1 MQLRYLVKE
10 GFSGFQRA
18 KLSMVSAIITICIS
32 LLLLSSFAILLI
44 NANNVVESL
53 REKVEMEAFLQDDL
67 SSEATV
73 AVRNRIASLRGVRDT
88 RYVSKEEAAAIFKDQ
103 FGEDIYSVLN
113 FNPLPPSVKIS
124 LKSGFRTL
132 KAATAVYDSVRAITG
147 VEDVIYRKDLLEMLD
162 KRAVALLWLMF
173 GIGAFVTISSVFL
186 VANTIRLAIYSKRTI
201 IRTMK
206 LIGATRGFI
215 RTPFIVEGLVQGFIG
230 GCASAGVV
238 FVIFEY
244 LGRWVSIQLSD
255 FVHVDPY
262 YYGIIVGTGCVLG
275 VVGSVISIRRF
286 IGESVAN
293 PSVPPN

>member
-1 MQLRYLVKE
+1 MQVRYLVKE
-10 GFSGFQRA
+10 GFSGFRRA
-18 KLSMVSAIITICIS
+18 KLSMASAIITICIS
-32 LLLLSSFAILLI
+32 LLLLSSFTILLI

-67 SSEATV
+67 TSEATLN
-73 AVRNRIASLRGVRDT
+73 VRNRIASVVGVGDT
-88 RYVSKEEAAAIFKDQ
+88 KYVSKDEAAAIFKDQ

-132 KAATAVYDSVRAITG
+132 KAAGAIYDSVRTIGG

-162 KRAVALLWLMF
+162 KRAVGLLWLMF
-173 GIGAFVTISSVFL
+173 GIGIFVTISSVFL

-201 IRTMK
+201 VRTMK

-215 RTPFIVEGLVQGFIG
+215 RTPFVIEGLVQGLIG

-238 FVIFEY
+238 YVIFEY
-244 LGRWVSIQLSD
+244 LGHWVSIQLSD
-255 FVHVDPY
+255 FVRVVPY
-262 YYGIIVGTGCVLG
+262 YYAIIVGVGCLLG
-275 VVGSVISIRRF
+275 VIGSIISIRRF
-286 IGESVAN
+286 IGESVTN
-293 PSVPPN
+293 

>member
-1 MQLRYLVKE
+1 MQVRYLVKE

-18 KLSMVSAIITICIS
+18 KLSMASAIITICIS
-32 LLLLSSFAILLI
+32 LLLLSCFTILLI
-44 NANNVVESL
+44 NANTVVESL

-67 SSEATV
+67 SLEATLN
-73 AVRNRIASLRGVRDT
+73 VRNRIASLNAVRET
-88 RYVSKEEAAAIFKDQ
+88 KYVSKEEAAAIFKDQ

-132 KAATAVYDSVRAITG
+132 KAANAVYDSVRTITG

-173 GIGAFVTISSVFL
+173 GIGIFVTISSVFL
-186 VANTIRLAIYSKRTI
+186 VANTIRLAIYSKRSI

-206 LIGATRGFI
+206 LIGATRSFI
-215 RTPFIVEGLVQGFIG
+215 RTPFIIEGLVQGFIG
-230 GCASAGVV
+230 GCASAGVI

-244 LGRWVSIQLSD
+244 LGGWISIQLSD

-262 YYGIIVGTGCVLG
+262 YYGIIVGVGCLLG
-275 VVGSVISIRRF
+275 VIGSLISIRRF

-293 PSVPPN
+293 

>member
-1 MQLRYLVKE
+1 MQVRYLVKE

-18 KLSMVSAIITICIS
+18 KLSMASAIITICIS
-32 LLLLSSFAILLI
+32 LLLLSSFCILLI

-53 REKVEMEAFLQDDL
+53 REKVEMEAFLRDDL
-67 SSEATV
+67 TPEATR
-73 AVRNRIASLRGVRDT
+73 AIRNRIASLHAVRDT
-88 RYVSKEEAAAIFKDQ
+88 RYVSKEEAAAIFKEQ

-132 KAATAVYDSVRAITG
+132 KAASAVYDSVRAITG

-162 KRAVALLWLMF
+162 KRAVGLLWLMF
-173 GIGAFVTISSVFL
+173 GIGIFVTISSVFL

-215 RTPFIVEGLVQGFIG
+215 RTPFFIEGLVQGFIG

-238 FVIFEY
+238 YVIFEY

-255 FVHVDPY
+255 FVQVDPY
-262 YYGIIVGTGCVLG
+262 YYAIIVGVGCLLG
-275 VVGSVISIRRF
+275 VIGSLISIRRF

-293 PSVPPN
+293 

>member
-1 MQLRYLVKE
+1 MQVRYLVKE

-18 KLSMVSAIITICIS
+18 KLSMASAIITICIS
-32 LLLLSSFAILLI
+32 LLLLSCFTILLI
-44 NANNVVESL
+44 NANNVVELL

-67 SSEATV
+67 SPEAV
-73 AVRNRIASLRGVRDT
+73 AGVRGRIASLNGVRET
-88 RYVSKEEAAAIFKDQ
+88 KYVSKEEAAAIFKDQ

-132 KAATAVYDSVRAITG
+132 KAASAVYDSVRSMAG

-162 KRAVALLWLMF
+162 KRAVGLLWLMF
-173 GIGAFVTISSVFL
+173 GIGVFVTISSVFL

-215 RTPFIVEGLVQGFIG
+215 RTPFFIEGLVQGFIG

-238 FVIFEY
+238 FVIFGY

-255 FVHVDPY
+255 FVRIDPY
-262 YYGIIVGTGCVLG
+262 YYGIIVGVGCLLG
-275 VVGSVISIRRF
+275 VIGSLISIRRF

-293 PSVPPN
+293 

>member
-1 MQLRYLVKE
+1 MQVRYLVKE

-18 KLSMVSAIITICIS
+18 KLSMASAIITICIS
-32 LLLLSSFAILLI
+32 LLLLSCFTILLI
-44 NANNVVESL
+44 NANNVVELL

-67 SSEATV
+67 SPEAV
-73 AVRNRIASLRGVRDT
+73 AGVRGRIASLNGVRET
-88 RYVSKEEAAAIFKDQ
+88 KYVSKEEAAAIFKDQ

-124 LKSGFRTL
+124 LKTGFRTL
-132 KAATAVYDSVRAITG
+132 KAASAVYDSVRSMAG

-162 KRAVALLWLMF
+162 KRAVGLLWLMF
-173 GIGAFVTISSVFL
+173 GIGVFVTISSVFL

-215 RTPFIVEGLVQGFIG
+215 RTPFFIEGLVQGFIG

-238 FVIFEY
+238 FVIFGY

-255 FVHVDPY
+255 FVRIDPY
-262 YYGIIVGTGCVLG
+262 YYGIIVGVGCLLG
-275 VVGSVISIRRF
+275 VIGSLISIRRF

-293 PSVPPN
+293 

>member
-1 MQLRYLVKE
+1 MQVRYLVKE
-10 GFSGFQRA
+10 GFSGFRRA
-18 KLSMVSAIITICIS
+18 KLSMASAIITVCIS
-32 LLLLSSFAILLI
+32 LLLLSCFTILLI

-67 SSEATV
+67 SPEATST
-73 AVRNRIASLRGVRDT
+73 VRARITSIQGVRDIK
-88 RYVSKEEAAAIFKDQ
+88 YVSKEEAAAIFKEQ

-124 LKSGFRTL
+124 LKNGFRTL
-132 KAATAVYDSVRAITG
+132 KAATAVYDSVRAING

-162 KRAVALLWLMF
+162 RRAVALLWLMF
-173 GIGAFVTISSVFL
+173 GIGVFVTISSIFL

-238 FVIFEY
+238 LVIFGY
-244 LGRWVSIQLSD
+244 LGQWVSIQLSD
-255 FVHVDPY
+255 FVHIEPY
-262 YYGIIVGTGCVLG
+262 YYGIIVGVGCLLG
-275 VVGSVISIRRF
+275 VVGSIISIRRF

-293 PSVPPN
+293 

>member
-1 MQLRYLVKE
+1 MQIRYLIKE

-18 KLSMVSAIITICIS
+18 KLSMASAIITICIS
-32 LLLLSSFAILLI
+32 LLLLSCFTILLI
-44 NANNVVESL
+44 NANSVVESL
-53 REKVEMEAFLQDDL
+53 REKVEMEAFLRDDL
-67 SSEATV
+67 SPEAAAGV
-73 AVRNRIASLRGVRDT
+73 KYRIASVDGVRDT
-88 RYVSKEEAAAIFKDQ
+88 KYISKEEAASIFRDQ

-132 KAATAVYDSVRAITG
+132 KAASAVYDSVRTIAG

-173 GIGAFVTISSVFL
+173 GIGVFVTISSVFL

-244 LGRWVSIQLSD
+244 LGKWVSIQLSD
-255 FVHVDPY
+255 FVRVDPF
-262 YYGIIVGTGCVLG
+262 YYGIIVGVGCFLG
-275 VVGSVISIRRF
+275 VIGSLISIRRF
-286 IGESVAN
+286 IGENIAS
-293 PSVPPN
+293 

>member
-1 MQLRYLVKE
+1 MQVRYLIKE

-18 KLSMVSAIITICIS
+18 KLSMATAIVTVCIS
-32 LLLLSSFAILLI
+32 LLLLSCFTILLI
-44 NANNVVESL
+44 NANHVVESL
-53 REKVEMEAFLQDDL
+53 REKVEMEAFLQDNLPADTIADVK
-67 SSEATV
+67 EK
-73 AVRNRIASLRGVRDT
+73 IASLDGVRET
-88 RYVSKEEAAAIFKDQ
+88 KYVSKDEAAEIFKDQ
-103 FGEDIYSVLN
+103 FGEDIYKVLN

-124 LKSGFRTL
+124 LRPGYRTL
-132 KAATAVYDSVRAITG
+132 NAATAIYDSVRAIAG

-173 GIGAFVTISSVFL
+173 GIGIFVTISSVFL
-186 VANTIRLAIYSKRTI
+186 VANTIRLAIYSKRAI

-215 RTPFIVEGLVQGFIG
+215 RTPFIIEGLIQGFIG

-255 FVHVDPY
+255 FVRVDPY
-262 YYGIIVGTGCVLG
+262 YYAIIVGVGCILG
-275 VVGSVISIRRF
+275 VVGSLISIRRF

-293 PSVPPN
+293 

>member
-1 MQLRYLVKE
+1 MQVRYLVKE

-18 KLSMVSAIITICIS
+18 KLSMASAIITICIS
-32 LLLLSSFAILLI
+32 LLLLSCFTILLI
-44 NANNVVESL
+44 NANNVVELL
-53 REKVEMEAFLQDDL
+53 REKVEMEAFLQGDL
-67 SSEATV
+67 SLEAV
-73 AVRNRIASLRGVRDT
+73 AGVRGRIASLNGVRET
-88 RYVSKEEAAAIFKDQ
+88 KYVSKEEAAAIFKDQ

-124 LKSGFRTL
+124 LKTGFRTL
-132 KAATAVYDSVRAITG
+132 KAASAVYDSVRSIAG

-162 KRAVALLWLMF
+162 KRAVGLLWLMF
-173 GIGAFVTISSVFL
+173 GIGVFVTISSVFL

-215 RTPFIVEGLVQGFIG
+215 RTPFFIEGLVQGFIG

-238 FVIFEY
+238 FVIFGY

-255 FVHVDPY
+255 FVRIDPY
-262 YYGIIVGTGCVLG
+262 YYGIIVGVGCLLG
-275 VVGSVISIRRF
+275 VIGSLISIRRF

-293 PSVPPN
+293 

>member
-1 MQLRYLVKE
+1 MQIRYLIKE

-18 KLSMVSAIITICIS
+18 KLSMASAIITICIS
-32 LLLLSSFAILLI
+32 LLLLSCFTILLI
-44 NANNVVESL
+44 NANSVVESL
-53 REKVEMEAFLQDDL
+53 REKVEMEAFLRDDL
-67 SSEATV
+67 SPEAAAGV
-73 AVRNRIASLRGVRDT
+73 KYRIASVDGVRDT
-88 RYVSKEEAAAIFKDQ
+88 KYISKEEAASIFKDQ

-132 KAATAVYDSVRAITG
+132 KAASAVYDSVRTIAG

-173 GIGAFVTISSVFL
+173 GIGVFVTISSVFL

-244 LGRWVSIQLSD
+244 LGKWVSIQLSD
-255 FVHVDPY
+255 FVRVDPF
-262 YYGIIVGTGCVLG
+262 YYGIIVGVGCFLG
-275 VVGSVISIRRF
+275 VIGSLISIRRF
-286 IGESVAN
+286 IGENIAS
-293 PSVPPN
+293 